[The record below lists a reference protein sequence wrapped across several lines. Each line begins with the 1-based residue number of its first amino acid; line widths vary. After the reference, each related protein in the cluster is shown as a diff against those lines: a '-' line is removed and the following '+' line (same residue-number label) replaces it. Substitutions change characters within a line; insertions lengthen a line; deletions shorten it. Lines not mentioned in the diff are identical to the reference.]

1 MRHTLLRTFIRES
14 ISDSL
19 FGLDRFVSINAFN
32 DVVGGPDGP
41 VLSSIGMYV
50 DAHKHINDFDEQVSY
65 NTVSENFDEI
75 DDDMEH

>member
-1 MRHTLLRTFIRES
+1 M
-14 ISDSL
+14 
-19 FGLDRFVSINAFN
+19 
-32 DVVGGPDGP
+32 
-41 VLSSIGMYV
+41 LSSIGMYV

>member
-1 MRHTLLRTFIRES
+1 MKNSLLRRFIKES

-19 FGLDRFVSINAFN
+19 FGLDKFVSINAFN
-32 DVVGGPDGP
+32 DVVGGPESP

-50 DAHKHINDFDEQVSY
+50 DAHKHLSDSDKQTSY

-75 DDDMEH
+75 DDDVE